1 MLLNGKVV
9 RDSILSKLKKDI
21 DNLDRKLSFVVIQI
35 GNDNISDIY
44 IRSKERV
51 ANELGIIFNYILL
64 DSNISNDE
72 VLDIIDKNN
81 NDDMIDG
88 IMIELPVPSN
98 IDYDLIRN
106 RIKPSKD
113 IEGISD
119 INMGN
124 LVCGNYKLV
133 SPTALAVMDLLEY
146 YSIDVVGVNVVI
158 VGRSNLV
165 GKPLFNL
172 LINKGATVTMC
183 HSKTKDLSFYTK
195 KADILISCVG
205 KSNFINGDMVK
216 DDSII
221 IDVGT
226 NIVDNK
232 LCGDVDFASVYDKVK
247 GITPVPLGIGSIT
260 SIELVRNVYIAYKI
274 KKGIIY

>member
-9 RDSILSKLKKDI
+9 RDSILGKLKKDI
-21 DNLDRKLSFVVIQI
+21 DKLDRKLSFVVIQI
-35 GNDNISDIY
+35 GNDNISDVY
-44 IRSKERV
+44 IRSKERI

-88 IMIELPVPSN
+88 IMIELPIPSN

-205 KSNFINGDMVK
+205 KSNFINGNMVK

-232 LCGDVDFASVYDKVK
+232 LCGDVDFNSVCDKVK

-274 KKGIIY
+274 KKGIE

>member
-9 RDSILSKLKKDI
+9 RDSILGKLKKDI
-21 DNLDRKLSFVVIQI
+21 DKLDRKLSFVVIQI

-274 KKGIIY
+274 KKGIE

>member
-9 RDSILSKLKKDI
+9 RDSILGKLKKDI
-21 DNLDRKLSFVVIQI
+21 DKLDRKLSFVVIQI
-35 GNDNISDIY
+35 GNDNISDVY
-44 IRSKERV
+44 IRSKERI

-88 IMIELPVPSN
+88 IMIELPIPSN

-205 KSNFINGDMVK
+205 RSNFINGDMVK

-232 LCGDVDFASVYDKVK
+232 LCGDVDFASVYDKIK

-274 KKGIIY
+274 KKGIE

>member
-21 DNLDRKLSFVVIQI
+21 DKLDRKLSFVVIQI

-119 INMGN
+119 INIGN

-205 KSNFINGDMVK
+205 RSNFINGNMVK

-232 LCGDVDFASVYDKVK
+232 LCGDVDFASVCDKVK

-260 SIELVRNVYIAYKI
+260 SIELVRNVYMAYKI
-274 KKGIIY
+274 RKDIE

>member
-274 KKGIIY
+274 KKGIE